1 MGKRRANTHSK
12 NPPGRKQRILKRRIA
27 AFREAQAGRSRRQ
40 IPRAAVPSFFTL
52 MNLFSG
58 FMALT
63 QILEGRFEQACWL
76 IVLAG
81 FFDVLDGMMARLTD
95 GESLFG
101 IELDSLSDIVSF
113 GVAPAYLVYAF
124 GLNEFGMLGLAVS
137 SLPAICGA
145 VRLARFNV
153 QFEGIKKDY
162 FVGLPIPVQAACIVA
177 LILNVGSADWFSEL
191 SPSNLSLLMPIVVV
205 LSGLM
210 ISNIKFDAMPK
221 PTPDF
226 IRSNRAKAAAY
237 LVGLVLI
244 IVLQQIGLLISLI
257 AYLAHAVGRA
267 VRNVF
272 RAVMVEPESGN
283 GVAGRV
289 GETDQSRNDSPVP

>member
-1 MGKRRANTHSK
+1 MARRKGGKRSGGRR
-12 NPPGRKQRILKRRIA
+12 PGDKQRILKRRIA
-27 AFREAQAGRSRRQ
+27 AFREAQAGRPRRQ

-58 FMALT
+58 FVALT
-63 QILEGRFEQACWL
+63 QIHDGRFEQACWL

-81 FFDVLDGMMARLTD
+81 FFDALDGMMARLTN

-101 IELDSLSDIVSF
+101 VELDSLSDVVSF

-124 GLNEFGMLGLAVS
+124 GLKQFGMLGLVVA

-145 VRLARFNV
+145 VRLARFNI

-177 LILNVGSADWFSEL
+177 LVLNVENAEWFSRF
-191 SPSNLSLLMPIVVV
+191 SPGNQTALMPIVVV

-210 ISNIKFDAMPK
+210 ISNIKFDTLPR
-221 PTPDF
+221 PTATF
-226 IRSNRAKAAAY
+226 IRANRIKALAY
-237 LVGLVLI
+237 LIGLFLI
-244 IVLQQIGLLISLI
+244 IVLQHIGLLVSLL
-257 AYLAHAVGRA
+257 AYLVHGTARA
-267 VRNVF
+267 IRNLF
-272 RAVMVEPESGN
+272 LAVMVDNGESER
-283 GVAGRV
+283 AADR
-289 GETDQSRNDSPVP
+289 EAADA

>member
-1 MGKRRANTHSK
+1 MGKRRSNTHSK
-12 NPPGRKQRILKRRIA
+12 NPPGQKQRILKRRIA
-27 AFREAQAGRSRRQ
+27 AFREAQSGRSRRQ

-124 GLNEFGMLGLAVS
+124 GLKEFGMLGVAVS

-162 FVGLPIPVQAACIVA
+162 FVGLPIPVQAACIVS
-177 LILNVGSADWFSEL
+177 LILNRSLSGRARADRRPSADRPVDFPGSISRPRSWAGRAQC
-191 SPSNLSLLMPIVVV
+191 
-205 LSGLM
+205 LSGCHG
-210 ISNIKFDAMPK
+210 
-221 PTPDF
+221 
-226 IRSNRAKAAAY
+226 RSRSQQWCCRYGRRNR
-237 LVGLVLI
+237 
-244 IVLQQIGLLISLI
+244 S
-257 AYLAHAVGRA
+257 
-267 VRNVF
+267 
-272 RAVMVEPESGN
+272 
-283 GVAGRV
+283 
-289 GETDQSRNDSPVP
+289 VPR